1 MAHGRW
7 ARLDGEAKEAPE
19 FLDSWKSVLRIEVFI
34 NSGDTFNCYMVGSEW
49 MKSNSGVGYPILR
62 RKPLMK
68 GCPLLHTDGSR
79 HLEDPELSQ

>member
-1 MAHGRW
+1 MKLALSKHTW
-7 ARLDGEAKEAPE
+7 ALLVGMIRPLG
-19 FLDSWKSVLRIEVFI
+19 VFI